1 MYLDIVEGA
10 TDKTEPGLRNIL
22 KSQAKLRAYVATPFV
37 VIEIYLLLF
46 YPNSISEG
54 VLALTAGYYL
64 YIMAVQ
70 LLVRFWTS
78 MSSRHLL
85 VATAILDPTVLT
97 AWLLM
102 TGEYGS
108 LMVGQFLFTILGFGF
123 RTGRPLMHLCQ
134 LTTVCCFILVLVC
147 VPFWR
152 LNPTIWFALM
162 VPLVAIPIYAG
173 GLVRT
178 LRQSRELAEHESQA
192 KSELLAKVSHELRT
206 PLSGIISATELLA
219 AEAGQELVTRRTD
232 TILNLSNELLK
243 EINDLLD
250 EAKFGARATHLEY
263 SPVDLSRQ
271 LALVREALEA
281 TAAKKGI
288 ILRVTLDPDISG
300 QVESDAHHL
309 GRVLL
314 NLTSNAVK
322 FTDEGI
328 VLVAVDLLE
337 DSVSSYRLRFSVTD
351 TGIGIPDSFR
361 EMIFEPFSQVDQGP
375 SRRYGGTGLGLAL
388 SRKIVELMGGRLRFE
403 SEPGKGSRF
412 WFDVSL
418 NRSSEPV
425 SAMTTG
431 QAPADRSIQIVPKRI
446 LVAEDNETNL
456 LLLREL
462 LEIDGHEV
470 ITCSSGMGA
479 LDVLADQKVD
489 LLLLDYN
496 LGDMDGVRL
505 LQTYH
510 YGTTTPAPALFLT
523 ADTTQLTATRLR
535 EVASATGILYKP
547 ITLAKLRQA
556 IGEQLWCGSDEV
568 ESPDEIVEPI
578 PPSRPARPMLSAVA
592 VSPLDRDVIDELK
605 SVSARPEFFP
615 NLLSEAENDIQR
627 SCGQIMEAIALQ
639 NYSLMRDAAHALK
652 GVSANVGAV
661 RLFALASKL
670 MIAPREDVEAATDRW
685 SVDLGDELRATV
697 EALKKEVG
705 DARAAALANGTT
717 SLHSG

>member
-1 MYLDIVEGA
+1 
-10 TDKTEPGLRNIL
+10 
-22 KSQAKLRAYVATPFV
+22 
-37 VIEIYLLLF
+37 
-46 YPNSISEG
+46 
-54 VLALTAGYYL
+54 LALTAGYYL
-64 YIMAVQ
+64 YIITVQ
-70 LLVRFWTS
+70 LLVRLWTS

-85 VATAILDPTVLT
+85 VATAILDPTVLA

-134 LTTVCCFILVLVC
+134 LTTVGYFLLVLAF
-147 VPFWR
+147 VPFWQQ
-152 LNPTIWFALM
+152 NTTIWFALM
-162 VPLVAIPIYAG
+162 VPLVAVPMYAG
-173 GLVRT
+173 VLIKT
-178 LRQSRELAEHESQA
+178 LRQSRELAERESQA

-250 EAKFGARATHLEY
+250 EAKFGARATHLEFG
-263 SPVDLSRQ
+263 PVDLSRQ
-271 LALVREALEA
+271 LALVREALES

-288 ILRVTLDPDISG
+288 ILRIALDPDISG

-322 FTDEGI
+322 FTDDGI

-337 DSVSSYRLRFSVTD
+337 DSISSYRLRFSVTD

-361 EMIFEPFSQVDQGP
+361 DVIFEPFAQVDQGP

-388 SRKIVELMGGRLRFE
+388 SRQIVELMGSRLRFE

-418 NRSSEPV
+418 KRSSEPV
-425 SAMTTG
+425 AAMAAE
-431 QAPADRSIQIVPKRI
+431 QARADSCLQIIPKRI
-446 LVAEDNETNL
+446 LVVEDNETNL

-479 LDVLADQKVD
+479 LDILVDQKVD

-510 YGTTTPAPALFLT
+510 YGTTTPAPVLFLT
-523 ADTTQLTATRLR
+523 ADTTQLTAARLR
-535 EVASATGILYKP
+535 EVASASGILYKP

-556 IGEQLWCGSDEV
+556 ISSLDCSTAEEV
-568 ESPDEIVEPI
+568 ESLEAGEPVVI
-578 PPSRPARPMLSAVA
+578 SRQVRPTLSAVA
-592 VSPLDRDVIDELK
+592 VNPLDRDVIDELK
-605 SVSARPEFFP
+605 SVSPRSEFFP
-615 NLLSEAENDIQR
+615 DLLSEAGNDIQR
-627 SCGQIMEAIALQ
+627 SCGQIIEAISLQ
-639 NYSLMRDAAHALK
+639 NYPSMRDAAHALK

-661 RLFALASKL
+661 RLFAMASKL
-670 MIAPREDVEAATDRW
+670 MIASREDVEGAADRW
-685 SVDLGDELRATV
+685 CIDLGDELRATV
-697 EALKKEVG
+697 EALKNEIG
-705 DARAAALANGTT
+705 DARAASLAIGTT
-717 SLHSG
+717 SLHSC

>member
-10 TDKTEPGLRNIL
+10 TDKTENGLRNIL

-37 VIEIYLLLF
+37 VIEICLLTF

-54 VLALTAGYYL
+54 VLALTVGYYL

-70 LLVRFWTS
+70 LLVRYWTS

-85 VATAILDPTVLT
+85 VATAILDPTVLA

-134 LTTVCCFILVLVC
+134 FTTVCLFLLVLVF

-152 LNPTIWFALM
+152 QNPTIWFALM
-162 VPLVAIPIYAG
+162 VPLVAIPMYAG

-178 LRQSRELAEHESQA
+178 LRQSRELAERESQA

-219 AEAGQELVTRRTD
+219 AEAGQESVTRRTD

-250 EAKFGARATHLEY
+250 EAKFGARAAQLEY
-263 SPVDLSRQ
+263 VPVDLSRQ

-281 TAAKKGI
+281 TAAKKGL
-288 ILRVTLDPDISG
+288 ILRITLDPAISG
-300 QVESDAHHL
+300 RVESDAHHL
-309 GRVLL
+309 ARVLL

-322 FTDEGI
+322 FTDDGV

-361 EMIFEPFSQVDQGP
+361 EAIFEPFSQVDQGP

-388 SRKIVELMGGRLRFE
+388 SRQIVELMGGTLRFE
-403 SEPGKGSRF
+403 SESGKGSRF
-412 WFDVSL
+412 WFDLSL

-425 SAMTTG
+425 AATESAE
-431 QAPADRSIQIVPKRI
+431 QRADGAEIVAKRI

-479 LDVLADQKVD
+479 LDILADQRVD

-523 ADTTQLTATRLR
+523 ADTTQLTAARLR

-556 IGEQLWCGSDEV
+556 IGEQVWNGADEL
-568 ESPDEIVEPI
+568 ERLEAEEPTI
-578 PPSRPARPMLSAVA
+578 PSRPARPTLSAVA

-627 SCGQIMEAIALQ
+627 SCRQIIEAMSLQ

-670 MIAPREDVEAATDRW
+670 MIAPREDVEAAVDRW

-705 DARAAALANGTT
+705 DARAACLANGTT